1 MPRHSRIKSKTNIY
15 HLMNRGLN
23 KQLLFDDEVDYLRY
37 LQLINDI
44 KKEFGIKVYAYCLM
58 SNHVHMLVKDVNEK
72 LSFAMRR
79 LNSRYAM
86 YYNKKNDRV
95 GYVFS
100 DRYKSEVIETREYFL
115 TCLRYIHQ
123 NPIKAN
129 ICRKTYNYKFSSI
142 HAYRKDKSNLYGIVD
157 KPSLITK
164 MDKTEFLKWNELPSN
179 DRCMDIV
186 AKKYSD
192 KEVIEKLL
200 QFSNTRR
207 ISEYRNM
214 EEPIKM
220 LSILKLIDEGIS
232 MMQLSR
238 VTGVYYSKIQKLKKG
253 QEGKIVGLT
262 YYN

>member
-1 MPRHSRIKSKTNIY
+1 
-15 HLMNRGLN
+15 
-23 KQLLFDDEVDYLRY
+23 
-37 LQLINDI
+37 
-44 KKEFGIKVYAYCLM
+44 
-58 SNHVHMLVKDVNEK
+58 
-72 LSFAMRR
+72 
-79 LNSRYAM
+79 
-86 YYNKKNDRV
+86 
-95 GYVFS
+95 
-100 DRYKSEVIETREYFL
+100 
-115 TCLRYIHQ
+115 
-123 NPIKAN
+123 
-129 ICRKTYNYKFSSI
+129 
-142 HAYRKDKSNLYGIVD
+142 
-157 KPSLITK
+157 

-179 DRCMDIV
+179 DRCMDI
-186 AKKYSD
+186 ATKKYSD

-238 VTGVYYSKIQKLKKG
+238 VTGVNYSKIQKLKKG